1 MTRTASLGTLA
12 ADLRVAIGRT
22 ARRIRTEKSDLDLSD
37 TQLSVLFLLD
47 RGGATTPGELA
58 EHERVQPPSMTKVI
72 NALADRGLVQRSDH
86 PDDRRQV
93 LVGVTE
99 AGRSEVRETRR
110 RRDAWLARRLADLTP
125 DERATLAAAGTL
137 LSRIAAS

>member
-93 LVGVTE
+93 LVAVTE

>member
-37 TQLSVLFLLD
+37 TQMSVLFLLD
-47 RGGATTPGELA
+47 RDGATTPGELA
-58 EHERVQPPSMTKVI
+58 EHERVQPPSMTKVV

-93 LVGVTE
+93 LITVTE
-99 AGRSEVRETRR
+99 AGRTEVRETRR
-110 RRDAWLARRLADLTP
+110 RRDAWLAKRLADLTP
-125 DERATLAAAGTL
+125 DERATLAAASTL
-137 LSRIAAS
+137 LRRIAAS

>member
-47 RGGATTPGELA
+47 RGGPTTPGELA

-93 LVGVTE
+93 LVAVTE

>member
-1 MTRTASLGTLA
+1 M
-12 ADLRVAIGRT
+12 
-22 ARRIRTEKSDLDLSD
+22 
-37 TQLSVLFLLD
+37 LFLLD

-93 LVGVTE
+93 LVAVTE

>member
-37 TQLSVLFLLD
+37 TQMSVLFLLD
-47 RGGATTPGELA
+47 RDGATTPGELA

-93 LVGVTE
+93 LITVTE

-125 DERATLAAAGTL
+125 DERATLAAASTL
-137 LSRIAAS
+137 LRRIAAS